1 MSSQQDRQSA
11 FLLYLCKVPDFRRFS
26 YDVNLMRYPLTYAAF
41 EWIKEKR
48 SATDDDLLEALN
60 KNGSKC
66 SPAEL
71 DKVLM
76 QLEILGLVTIRWVA
90 KDKRRIEF
98 LEKPTEEPRMPR
110 ISE

>member
-1 MSSQQDRQSA
+1 VPV
-11 FLLYLCKVPDFRRFS
+11 FLL
-26 YDVNLMRYPLTYAAF
+26 DVDIVRYPLRYAAY
-41 EWIKEKR
+41 EWIKEKK
-48 SATDDDLLEALN
+48 SATDDDVLEALN

-66 SPAEL
+66 SPDEL

-98 LEKPTEEPRMPR
+98 QEKPTEEPRMPR

>member
-1 MSSQQDRQSA
+1 
-11 FLLYLCKVPDFRRFS
+11 
-26 YDVNLMRYPLTYAAF
+26 MRYPLTYAAF
-41 EWIKEKR
+41 EWIKEKK

-60 KNGSKC
+60 KNGGKC

-98 LEKPTEEPRMPR
+98 QEKPTEESRMPR